1 MAERGVPADLAT
13 RSLLPRALAARRCL
27 WLALALGL
35 ASAGF
40 LLWQLQ
46 GPVGI
51 ILGLRLSKL
60 AALVVVGSAAG
71 AATLIFQTVIG
82 NQLLTPNLMGLDALY
97 VFLQTGLVF
106 VLGGVGYAAI
116 GPGWSFVMNAGVLL
130 VVVLGIFRVFLRGG
144 VRDVTRVVLSGVVLG
159 LLLRGM
165 TELMGRLID
174 PSEFSIVQQAVVA
187 SFGRVDRAE
196 LMVAAVALILA
207 LGWAWRMAPALD
219 VAGLGRPVARG
230 LGLDHDR
237 LVQRALML
245 VVVLVAVATALVGP
259 LMFLGLLASS
269 LTRFLVPTH
278 RHALLIPA
286 AAMTGALILVAGQ
299 FVFERLMGQQ
309 SALEVVVE
317 FFGGLVFLALVLR
330 RRRA

>member
-13 RSLLPRALAARRCL
+13 RSLLPRALATRRCL

-130 VVVLGIFRVFLRGG
+130 GVVLGIFRVFLRGG

-207 LGWAWRMAPALD
+207 LGLAWRMAPALD